1 MILYVISYCK
11 EIGVSMKLIDND
23 KFKNNKVGIL
33 VMLLVTVTLIILE
46 YSITLKEQPSS
57 LKDKEIQINALVINE
72 VMASNKGALADN
84 NGNIY
89 DWIELYN
96 GTDEDVDL
104 TGYGLS
110 DEESGHIKWIFPV
123 SVIKSKEYLVIYL
136 SGKADSRMHANF
148 SLNKSGGETITL
160 KRKNGKV
167 VDSVRTVSL
176 DKNLVMARNELGT
189 WITTTEITPGYS
201 NNEEGRKR
209 FLDSLKLESDELEIT
224 EFLPANKGNIL
235 FDGGFYSYI
244 EVRNKSEKEV
254 SLRDYF
260 VSNTASKPFLYRLP
274 NKILKPNEVYLIYTS
289 ELGKENHANF
299 SLNKKNGTVILSK
312 KNKIVEQIDYDTVIN
327 GFAYIKDSN
336 GIFHENTNISPG
348 YRNEDIA
355 IFAKEARTN
364 PEELIISE
372 VMSSNQSYLAQ
383 NGGEYYDWIELY
395 NNTDHTLLL
404 SEYTLTLSEIDKE
417 RYRLPDE
424 ELKSGEYYIIMA
436 SGNTNLS
443 NSRYAHA
450 NFEISSSESIYLY
463 HEEKLADSVFFSS
476 IPVGYSYGRNSIN
489 GFYYF
494 PKPTPGIKNSESD
507 ILEMPIKNK

>member
-1 MILYVISYCK
+1 
-11 EIGVSMKLIDND
+11 MKLIEKD
-23 KFKNNKVGIL
+23 KLKSNRVGIL
-33 VMLLVTVTLIILE
+33 GMLLGVLILIILE
-46 YSITLKEQPSS
+46 YLIAPKNQSSS
-57 LKDKEIQINALVINE
+57 LNDKEIQVNTLVINE
-72 VMASNKGALADN
+72 VMASNKGAFADE

-96 GTDEDVDL
+96 GTDQDIDL

-110 DEESGHIKWIFPV
+110 DEESGHTKWLFPV

-136 SGKADSRMHANF
+136 SGKADSSMHANF

-167 VDSVRTVSL
+167 VDSVKTVSL
-176 DKNLVMARNELGT
+176 DKNLVMARNELGS

-201 NNEEGRKR
+201 NNEEGRKQ
-209 FLDSLKLESDELEIT
+209 FLDSLKLENDELEIT

-235 FDGGFYSYI
+235 FDGAYYSYI
-244 EVRNKSEKEV
+244 ELRNNSDKEV

-274 NKILKPNEVYLIYTS
+274 NKVLKPNEVYLIYTS

-312 KNKIVEQIDYDTVIN
+312 KNKIVEQVNYDTVIN
-327 GFAYIKDSN
+327 GFAYIKDSE

-355 IFAKEARTN
+355 IFAKEVRTN

-395 NNTDHTLLL
+395 NNTNHAILL
-404 SEYTLTLSEIDKE
+404 SDYTLTLSEVEKE
-417 RYRLPDE
+417 MYRLPNE

-436 SGNTNLS
+436 SGNQNLS
-443 NSRYAHA
+443 NSEYAHA

-476 IPVGYSYGRNSIN
+476 IPVGYSYGRSSTN

-494 PKPTPGIKNSESD
+494 SKPTPGTENKESN
-507 ILEMPIKNK
+507 ILEMPIQNK